1 MNKKGLL
8 YDKVVR
14 TIARENLMVPEDR
27 VLVALSGGADSVA
40 LLLLLLQKG
49 CRCEAA
55 HCNFHLRGEESDRD
69 EKFVRTLCRSLSVRL
84 YVEDFDTVAY
94 AREKGISIEMAARDL
109 RYAYFEKL
117 RTDLGFDRIAVAH
130 HRDDN
135 VETLL
140 LNLIRG
146 TGLKGLTAMKYRN
159 GRVIRPLLDASRTE
173 IEQYLAEAG
182 QEYVTDSTNGIPDVA
197 RNKIRLELLPMLR
210 ALNPSADDT
219 LQETIGHLKDAY
231 SLYRVAVE
239 AMKRRICTD
248 GRRIDMKALRD
259 VPAPRTVLYE
269 TLAAYGFN
277 STQAGEIYDQMGGGP
292 GKVYES
298 EGWRLLRDRDAWML
312 ERKGEPYECLCSVL
326 PLEGFVQIAPGLTF
340 SIRRMHYGQDFAFP
354 RDKATACLDL
364 GKLEY
369 PITVRRAEEG
379 DRFTPLGMSGTK
391 LVSVYLTDI
400 KKSVFEKERQLVVC
414 SGGHIAWLVGERID
428 DRYRIDGDTSRV
440 LVIQAL
446 KG

>member
-40 LLLLLLQKG
+40 LLLLLLQTG

-239 AMKRRICTD
+239 AMKRRIGTA

-277 STQAGEIYDQMGGGP
+277 STQAGEIYDQMVGGP

-340 SIRRMHYGQDFAFP
+340 SIRRMHYGQDFALP

-391 LVSVYLTDI
+391 LVSDYLTDI

>member
-40 LLLLLLQKG
+40 LLLLLLQTG
-49 CRCEAA
+49 CHCEAA

-84 YVEDFDTVAY
+84 YVENFDTVAY

-146 TGLKGLTAMKYRN
+146 TGLKGLTAMQYRN

-340 SIRRMHYGQDFAFP
+340 SIRRMHYGQDFALP

-391 LVSVYLTDI
+391 LVSDYLTDI